1 MVLIKIKHVRSKAW
15 FTFNISYLIDEFKS
29 MKSFTHFGLIRD
41 VLHDTITAI
50 HLSTV
55 LLVLI
60 SSLAVNLRERGCFA
74 RSFFKSPSG

>member
-50 HLSTV
+50 HL
-55 LLVLI
+55 
-60 SSLAVNLRERGCFA
+60 
-74 RSFFKSPSG
+74 